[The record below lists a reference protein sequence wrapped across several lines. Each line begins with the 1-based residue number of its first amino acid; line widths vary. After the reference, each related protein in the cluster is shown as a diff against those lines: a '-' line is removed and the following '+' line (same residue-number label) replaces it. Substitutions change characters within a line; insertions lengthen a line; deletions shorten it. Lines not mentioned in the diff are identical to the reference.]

1 MKKIL
6 IILLLACML
15 GIVFTGIVW
24 AKATFGSWEKWDEA
38 LAPWDNKGWEEKTY
52 SMPLSFPPSAES
64 LIFIWLNESE
74 KWMVVKLGLS
84 SLAGTEDVFFLLTRL
99 SFRKDKKLQ
108 ASIILFAPTSIGKEI
123 KGVKDGLA
131 TAEIAMVAFPPKKGK
146 VVIRAYENKD
156 GLFQFF
162 EEWTIVFKNKTVV
175 FPEKTIKFVQRYED
189 WFNNQFQKQGIEKK
203 KYRLLPKLIVPDGKK
218 RFFIGIELTV
228 FNGKI
233 KTLVF

>member
-15 GIVFTGIVW
+15 GIVFTGIVC
-24 AKATFGSWEKWDEA
+24 AKATFGSWKKWDES
-38 LAPWDNKGWEEKTY
+38 LAPWDNKGWEENTY
-52 SMPLSFPPSAES
+52 SVPASFPASEGS

-74 KWMVVKLGLS
+74 KWMVVKLGLP

-99 SFRKDKKLQ
+99 SFRENKKLR
-108 ASIILFAPTSIGKEI
+108 ASIILFAPTSIGKET
-123 KGVKDGLA
+123 KGVRDSLA

-156 GLFQFF
+156 GLFRFF
-162 EEWTIVFKNKTVV
+162 EEWTIVFKNKTVI
-175 FPEKTIKFVQRYED
+175 FPEKTIEFAQRYED
-189 WFNNQFQKQGIEKK
+189 WFDNQFQEQGIEKE
-203 KYRLLPKLIVPDGKK
+203 KYRLLPKLIVPDDKK

-228 FNGKI
+228 FDGKI
-233 KTLVF
+233 KTFVF